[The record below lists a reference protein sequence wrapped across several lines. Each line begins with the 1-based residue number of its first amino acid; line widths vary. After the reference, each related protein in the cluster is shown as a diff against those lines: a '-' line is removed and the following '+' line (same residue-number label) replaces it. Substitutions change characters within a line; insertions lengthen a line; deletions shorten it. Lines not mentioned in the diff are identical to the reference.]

1 MTLITSQ
8 LQCRLCPA
16 LVATAGGDLALL
28 EEHLHSLHR
37 VAGAGHLQLA
47 RAVTLLSRGEVATI
61 LAKLGPRLTL
71 LTTTGLLDYNI
82 TLIDDDIDDD
92 EEEECSDSDEE
103 QVEDTHIGDT
113 ITGLKQVIQKQIDKR
128 QEEEIPSVAIADE
141 NVDRPT
147 DLPEVIDN
155 DSGKEAN
162 ESNTEKVK

>member
-1 MTLITSQ
+1 MTPE

-16 LVATAGGDLALL
+16 LVATAGGDLRLL

-37 VAGAGHLQLA
+37 VAGAEHLQLA

-82 TLIDDDIDDD
+82 TLIDEDIDDD
-92 EEEECSDSDEE
+92 DECSDSDEE

-113 ITGLKQVIQKQIDKR
+113 ITVAAASSVVAPFLTVFLTFFLTIFATSANTNPDPD
-128 QEEEIPSVAIADE
+128 PSKLA
-141 NVDRPT
+141 PT
-147 DLPEVIDN
+147 KNLI
-155 DSGKEAN
+155 K
-162 ESNTEKVK
+162 

>member
-1 MTLITSQ
+1 MTPE

-28 EEHLHSLHR
+28 EEHLLSLHR

-82 TLIDDDIDDD
+82 TLIDEDIDDD
-92 EEEECSDSDEE
+92 DECSDSDEE

-113 ITGLKQVIQKQIDKR
+113 ITVAAASSVVAPFLTVFLTFFLTIFATSANTNPDPD
-128 QEEEIPSVAIADE
+128 PSKLA
-141 NVDRPT
+141 PT
-147 DLPEVIDN
+147 KNLI
-155 DSGKEAN
+155 K
-162 ESNTEKVK
+162 